1 MQIGTLVV
9 LTTCTPR
16 TRIPLTQR
24 MALQL
29 CSGLG
34 PDGTFLLDS
43 EKSCSRLLQRDILLL
58 CLCRS
63 SLHLPEEER
72 PRPSPPLLRVVGGG
86 STPCPVTTTTSA
98 PGIRRPWQLPA
109 VTTSTSVSSRS
120 MNPELSGNL
129 MVVAPLSHQQLSDGS
144 KEDARNT
151 RRRRTWRWQQQSE
164 FERTEIMCWFVSRCT
179 SQPMLCSSGHHQG
192 LKVKNVS
199 GLVVYALDDDDGV
212 LLPPLPLPLVI
223 TAQRLHINSIT
234 CGSRQHVSGTESKSV
249 LAIWTHELV
258 ESLTPR
264 VCEAE
269 RDTPCV
275 CVLASPFGCISFL
288 CRMGS
293 KPWRPHIL
301 GAVTSR
307 HVAWPHTP
315 NRKL

>member
-1 MQIGTLVV
+1 
-9 LTTCTPR
+9 
-16 TRIPLTQR
+16 
-24 MALQL
+24 
-29 CSGLG
+29 
-34 PDGTFLLDS
+34 
-43 EKSCSRLLQRDILLL
+43 
-58 CLCRS
+58 
-63 SLHLPEEER
+63 
-72 PRPSPPLLRVVGGG
+72 
-86 STPCPVTTTTSA
+86 
-98 PGIRRPWQLPA
+98 
-109 VTTSTSVSSRS
+109 
-120 MNPELSGNL
+120 
-129 MVVAPLSHQQLSDGS
+129 
-144 KEDARNT
+144 
-151 RRRRTWRWQQQSE
+151 
-164 FERTEIMCWFVSRCT
+164 
-179 SQPMLCSSGHHQG
+179 
-192 LKVKNVS
+192 
-199 GLVVYALDDDDGV
+199 LDDDDGV